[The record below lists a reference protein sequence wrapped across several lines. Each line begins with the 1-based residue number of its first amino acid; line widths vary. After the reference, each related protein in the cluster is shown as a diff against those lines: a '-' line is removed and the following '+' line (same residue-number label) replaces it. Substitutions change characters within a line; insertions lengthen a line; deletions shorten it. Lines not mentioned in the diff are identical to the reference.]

1 MEREVG
7 GNDDVNEKS
16 TRAKKQKKR
25 KRGRKAERGAVGN
38 EREEDLRMY

>member
-16 TRAKKQKKR
+16 TKAKKQKKR

-38 EREEDLRMY
+38 EREERMY